1 MARSASNVVT
11 ATPPLAA
18 HSCLAACRFAPGRWS
33 RRASSSVCR
42 STSRVQLM
50 TTLAGQT
57 TRKCV
62 APLAARWHIA
72 ASDCIVL
79 PRPISSPRITR
90 SWTRANFAPKAW

>member
-18 HSCLAACRFAPGRWS
+18 HSCSAASRFLPGRWR

-42 STSRVQLM
+42 STSRFQLM

-57 TRKCV
+57 TRK
-62 APLAARWHIA
+62 
-72 ASDCIVL
+72 
-79 PRPISSPRITR
+79 
-90 SWTRANFAPKAW
+90 

>member
-11 ATPPLAA
+11 ATPPLAT
-18 HSCLAACRFAPGRWS
+18 HSCWAASRFSPGPCT

-42 STSRVQLM
+42 STSRVQLT

-90 SWTRANFAPKAW
+90 S